1 MRTLFSTLALT
12 MAMGLMAQD
21 ADMDGK
27 GKKSP
32 EERAKNRTEVMTKE
46 LGLTP
51 EQIAKVNT
59 VNITHARGVDDLK
72 GMTDDMVKKERSKA
86 LRDKRDCDL
95 KGILTAEQ
103 FAKME
108 SLREK
113 KKAVEKDKK
122 VGKKAHNE

>member
-12 MAMGLMAQD
+12 VAMSLMAQD
-21 ADMDGK
+21 ADTDDK

-32 EERAKNRTEVMTKE
+32 EERAKHRTEVMTKE
-46 LGLTP
+46 LGLSP
-51 EQIAKVNT
+51 EQIARVNT
-59 VNITHARGVDDLK
+59 VNITYARGLGDVKD
-72 GMTDDMVKKERSKA
+72 MTDASVKKERAKA
-86 LRDKRDCDL
+86 LRDKRDGDL

-103 FAKME
+103 FTKME

-113 KKAVEKDKK
+113 KKAVQKDKK

>member
-72 GMTDDMVKKERSKA
+72 GMMDDKVKKERSKA
-86 LRDKRDCDL
+86 LRDKRDSDL

>member
-32 EERAKNRTEVMTKE
+32 EERAKNRTEMMTKE

-72 GMTDDMVKKERSKA
+72 GMTDDKVKKERSKA
-86 LRDKRDCDL
+86 LRDKRDSDL

>member
-32 EERAKNRTEVMTKE
+32 EERAKNRTEIMTKE

-72 GMTDDMVKKERSKA
+72 GMTDDKVKKERSKA
-86 LRDKRDCDL
+86 LRDKRDSDL

-113 KKAVEKDKK
+113 KKAVAKDKK